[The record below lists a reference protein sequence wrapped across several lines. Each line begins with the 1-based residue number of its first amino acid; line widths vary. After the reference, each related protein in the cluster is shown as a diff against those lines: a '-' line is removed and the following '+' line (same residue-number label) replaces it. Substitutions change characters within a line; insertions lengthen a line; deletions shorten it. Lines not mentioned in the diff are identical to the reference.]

1 MIFGKRKRKD
11 MDPIVRVED
20 IERAM
25 AEHGDSVNPEDIIS
39 AYMPGRRARRI
50 GATLLRMDRL
60 ILWIVLGVVLL
71 DVIFI
76 LAFSQ
81 EKMGNFTINLNRLEL
96 YRRGISI
103 SSDGDFTDPTA
114 VLTAGSL
121 QDASNTT
128 LEDLPENLDE
138 IDGDHNGRNY
148 VAYTY
153 YVRNA
158 GKETIKYKATVNLE
172 SSSKGAEEAARVAVY
187 RNGERTIFAAP
198 AKDGRAEKGC
208 ELFLDDEVVCEYDE
222 EAFEVGNV
230 DKYTVVIWLE
240 GEDPEC
246 VDAIVGGS
254 LQFSMNLDAIEDSN
268 TPLLTKYVQDLKDT
282 FTGDKGIWPSGK
294 SPPDYY
300 NDENITWEN
309 RRNQ

>member
-11 MDPIVRVED
+11 RDPIVRVED

-25 AEHGDSVNPEDIIS
+25 AEHGYELDPEDIIS
-39 AYMPGRRARRI
+39 AYMPRRRARRI
-50 GATLLRMDRL
+50 GSALLRMDRL
-60 ILWIVLGVVLL
+60 ILWIVLGIVLL
-71 DVIFI
+71 GVIFI
-76 LAFSQ
+76 LAFTQ

-103 SSDGDFTDPTA
+103 SSDGNFTDPTA

-128 LEDLPENLDE
+128 LEDLPKNLDE

-148 VAYTY
+148 VAYTC

-187 RNGERTIFAAP
+187 KNGKRTIYAAP
-198 AKDGRAEKGC
+198 AKDGSAEKGC
-208 ELFLDDEVVCEYDE
+208 EIFLNDKLVCEYDE

-230 DKYTVVIWLE
+230 DKYTIVIWLE

-246 VDAIVGGS
+246 VDAIVGGGM
-254 LQFSMNLDAIEDSN
+254 QFSMNIDAIEDSN
-268 TPLLTKYVQDLKDT
+268 TSLLTKYVQDIKDT
-282 FTGDKGIWPSGK
+282 FTGDKGIWS
-294 SPPDYY
+294 SDTSAPDYY
-300 NDENITWEN
+300 NDENITWAN

>member
-1 MIFGKRKRKD
+1 MFFGNRKKKNE
-11 MDPIVRVED
+11 DPIVRVED

-25 AEHGDSVNPEDIIS
+25 AEHGDSVKPEDIIS

-50 GATLLRMDRL
+50 GNTLLRMDKL

-71 DVIFI
+71 DIIFI

-103 SSDGDFTDPTA
+103 ASDGNFTEPTA
-114 VLTAGSL
+114 MLTAGSL

-128 LEDLPENLDE
+128 LEDLPEDLDE

-158 GKETIKYKATVNLE
+158 GKETLKYKATVDLE
-172 SSSKGAEEAARVAVY
+172 SSTKGAEEAARVAVY
-187 RNGERTIFAAP
+187 KNGERTIFAAP
-198 AKDGRAEKGC
+198 SKDGTAEEGC
-208 ELFLDDEVVCEYDE
+208 EKFVDDKIVCEYDE
-222 EAFEVGNV
+222 ENFEVGNV

-254 LQFSMNLDAIEDSN
+254 LQFSMNIDAIEDSN
-268 TPLLTKYVQDLKDT
+268 TSLLTKYVQDIKDT
-282 FTGDKGIWPSGK
+282 FTGDNGIWTGGVST
-294 SPPDYY
+294 PDYY
-300 NDENITWEN
+300 DDKNITWEN
-309 RRNQ
+309 RRNK